1 MNNPKVDLRKVMA
14 TFMILVK
21 MRGLCKNV
29 KRYIYSMYTKCLDQ
43 NLPISDQK
51 ASKHIAN
58 IVRPK
63 N

>member
-1 MNNPKVDLRKVMA
+1 MA

-29 KRYIYSMYTKCLDQ
+29 KKHIYSMYTKCLDQ